1 MVGDRDDD
9 GRLRSSLYA
18 WNKFLSKNS
27 KLKHTQGQTL
37 KMELG
42 GAKWKLLEETFN
54 ILGGEIKNHKNFSG
68 KK

>member
-1 MVGDRDDD
+1 MMMEGLDHHCMPEI
-9 GRLRSSLYA
+9 S
-18 WNKFLSKNS
+18 FLSKNS